1 MEPFW
6 QAPARQPCSVGGAGI
21 GARARFLGGAGQTF
35 DFDDLSVAEFRREY
49 GDMSVH
55 QRESI
60 SRPS

>member
-1 MEPFW
+1 
-6 QAPARQPCSVGGAGI
+6 
-21 GARARFLGGAGQTF
+21 
-35 DFDDLSVAEFRREY
+35 LSVAEFRREY